1 MKELSIKDKAKRYDE
16 AISKMKEI
24 ITMDNAT
31 TSSIEIGEYVFPE
44 LKSEDEKIRK
54 ELITHFKNTRC
65 VTKEGAEKILK
76 WITWLEKQDSNNEY
90 VFRPVAGTMIENAV
104 KQALKQGDVVL
115 AFNGFYT
122 PVKGKTSDEI
132 LAEYDCWID
141 KQSKNKSNFSDLR
154 IWKYI
159 VDMVLTEKDGIGNY
173 LDNPDT
179 ERIAKKL
186 QEKYGNIEK
195 QSEKPQGKSALEAV
209 KEEKVD
215 DQNCV
220 KPADKVEPKFHE
232 GDTMRTWREAA
243 NGYTDGMPVV
253 VSIDNEYYHCTNELI
268 AIKDQDNYEFPPIN
282 MKQKSSDKVE
292 SKFHVGNWYQCIKDF
307 FGKGVTFDKNTA
319 YYCAQEGCLQNEYG
333 CHIAIVK
340 DLYDNFK
347 LWEIAD
353 AKEGDILSI
362 NWHEGDD
369 SWEKIIIFKKYHNK
383 GVKGLYSM
391 PCVEGYGNTFKNGKL
406 AFQEEVPYYSKTWTA
421 NLHPATKEQHHL
433 LFTKMKEKG
442 YEYDNK
448 KKELKKVKPKF
459 HNGDWVVNEVTGLA
473 YQIKNCSESLNNHE
487 YGYDLTNG
495 GYIGS
500 DDVNIYH
507 LWSID
512 DAKHGDALVDA
523 YGNIGI
529 FDKCYDFDWM
539 SSCSLVNNGGFQYF
553 TVKHKNEKTHPATKE
568 QRELLFQKMKEA
580 GWEWDNEKKELN
592 KFEPKF
598 NVGEWIVTEDS
609 FGKIVRRVEEIRC
622 SSDDTTLFNMI
633 DKGYVVSDENGLFY
647 DISFDSEHKWH
658 KWTISDARDGDV
670 VADKSDGTI
679 GIFQSIGHHSDG
691 GSCNDHSYCFLHCRY
706 DDSFFYAD
714 FEILIMFYLYLVK
727 IF

>member
-1 MKELSIKDKAKRYDE
+1 MKELSIEDKAKRYDD

-76 WITWLEKQDSNNEY
+76 WITWLEKQDSNKEY

-141 KQSKNKSNFSDLR
+141 KQSKNKPDFSNIR

-159 VDMVLTEKDGIGNY
+159 VDMVLTERDGIGQY

-186 QEKYGNIEK
+186 QEKYGNIKK
-195 QSEKPQGKSALEAV
+195 QSEKPQGKSAVEAA

-215 DQNCV
+215 NQNCV
-220 KPADKVEPKFHE
+220 KPAD
-232 GDTMRTWREAA
+232 
-243 NGYTDGMPVV
+243 
-253 VSIDNEYYHCTNELI
+253 
-268 AIKDQDNYEFPPIN
+268 
-282 MKQKSSDKVE
+282 
-292 SKFHVGNWYQCIKDF
+292 
-307 FGKGVTFDKNTA
+307 
-319 YYCAQEGCLQNEYG
+319 
-333 CHIAIVK
+333 
-340 DLYDNFK
+340 
-347 LWEIAD
+347 
-353 AKEGDILSI
+353 
-362 NWHEGDD
+362 
-369 SWEKIIIFKKYHNK
+369 
-383 GVKGLYSM
+383 
-391 PCVEGYGNTFKNGKL
+391 
-406 AFQEEVPYYSKTWTA
+406 
-421 NLHPATKEQHHL
+421 
-433 LFTKMKEKG
+433 
-442 YEYDNK
+442 
-448 KKELKKVKPKF
+448 KVKPKF

-507 LWSID
+507 LWSI
-512 DAKHGDALVDA
+512 A
-523 YGNIGI
+523 
-529 FDKCYDFDWM
+529 
-539 SSCSLVNNGGFQYF
+539 
-553 TVKHKNEKTHPATKE
+553 
-568 QRELLFQKMKEA
+568 
-580 GWEWDNEKKELN
+580 
-592 KFEPKF
+592 
-598 NVGEWIVTEDS
+598 
-609 FGKIVRRVEEIRC
+609 
-622 SSDDTTLFNMI
+622 
-633 DKGYVVSDENGLFY
+633 
-647 DISFDSEHKWH
+647 
-658 KWTISDARDGDV
+658 DARDGDV

-706 DDSFFYAD
+706 DDGFFYAD
-714 FEILIMFYLYLVK
+714 FENGNIINSNDLIPATKEQCDLLFEEMTQAGWEWNSEKKELSKQTLKITPKFCIGQLITDNYGTWYKILNIECLGDWYYKVYDIAEDKTHLELCSDIDERYLFKTIYERRN
-727 IF
+727 